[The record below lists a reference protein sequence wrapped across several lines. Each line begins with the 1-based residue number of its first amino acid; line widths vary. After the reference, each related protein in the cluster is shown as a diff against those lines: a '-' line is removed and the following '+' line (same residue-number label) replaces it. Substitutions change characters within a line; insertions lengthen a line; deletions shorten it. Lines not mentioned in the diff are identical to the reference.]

1 MLADSQ
7 ERIQALSNAV
17 KGYELRLNSRRQRAE
32 TAKQQSEKLNL
43 DANECAR
50 RARLLEDLERNL
62 EGFSQSVKLVM
73 KEAKHGTLPGI
84 HGPVS
89 RLILVPREYAVAIES
104 ALGPAMQNVV
114 VGSEQDAKRAI
125 GFLKQRDGGR
135 ATFLP
140 LSNIH
145 GNVLNEPGVEDCP
158 GVVGIAGKLCTCDE
172 QYNGIS
178 VSYTH
183 LTLPTIA

>member
-1 MLADSQ
+1 
-7 ERIQALSNAV
+7 
-17 KGYELRLNSRRQRAE
+17 
-32 TAKQQSEKLNL
+32 
-43 DANECAR
+43 
-50 RARLLEDLERNL
+50 
-62 EGFSQSVKLVM
+62 M

-89 RLILVPREYAVAIES
+89 RLIKVPREYAVAIET

-158 GVVGIAGKLCTCDE
+158 GVFGIC
-172 QYNGIS
+172 
-178 VSYTH
+178 V
-183 LTLPTIA
+183 

>member
-1 MLADSQ
+1 MQTVDQTLAEKHERAEALEQSDADFTKMLADSQ

-89 RLILVPREYAVAIES
+89 RLIKVPREYAVAIET

-145 GNVLNEPGVEDCP
+145 GNVLNEPGWRIVQ
-158 GVVGIAGKLCTCDE
+158 A
-172 QYNGIS
+172 
-178 VSYTH
+178 
-183 LTLPTIA
+183 

>member
-1 MLADSQ
+1 M
-7 ERIQALSNAV
+7 
-17 KGYELRLNSRRQRAE
+17 
-32 TAKQQSEKLNL
+32 
-43 DANECAR
+43 
-50 RARLLEDLERNL
+50 
-62 EGFSQSVKLVM
+62 
-73 KEAKHGTLPGI
+73 
-84 HGPVS
+84 
-89 RLILVPREYAVAIES
+89 PREYAVAIET

-172 QYNGIS
+172 QYNGI
-178 VSYTH
+178 
-183 LTLPTIA
+183 